1 MTTLERRL
9 RELERPLERPCLG
22 CELARLNG
30 APPSVCTHP
39 AQVRLADALLALNG
53 TDKGTAHA
61 KP

>member
-1 MTTLERRL
+1 VTTLERRL

-39 AQVRLADALLALNG
+39 AQVGLAEALLALNG
-53 TDKGTAHA
+53 TDKGTSHA

>member
-9 RELERPLERPCLG
+9 RALEQPLNRPCLG

-39 AQVRLADALLALNG
+39 AQVGLAEALLALNG
-53 TDKGTAHA
+53 TDKGTSHA

>member
-9 RELERPLERPCLG
+9 RELERPLARPCLE

-39 AQVRLADALLALNG
+39 VQVGLAEALQALNG
-53 TDKGTAHA
+53 TGKGTAHA